1 MTFDLSQA
9 LSLSNRHRRR
19 WQQWDQIG
27 RFLKVL
33 GVKFYCKI
41 SPNILRLFE
50 LF

>member
-1 MTFDLSQA
+1 MTFELSQS

-33 GVKFYCKI
+33 GVNFYYKI
-41 SPNILRLFE
+41 SPNILRLSE